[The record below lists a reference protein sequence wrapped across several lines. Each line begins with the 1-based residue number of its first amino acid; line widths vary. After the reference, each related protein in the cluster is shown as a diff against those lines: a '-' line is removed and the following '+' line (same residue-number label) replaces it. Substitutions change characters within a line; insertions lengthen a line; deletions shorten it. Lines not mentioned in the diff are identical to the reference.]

1 MSLPFHRGNGNN
13 MNNNRNNNYN
23 RDNHVKEVNRNM
35 MEQDNDRHWGEL
47 GEQVE
52 LLKSVCI

>member
-1 MSLPFHRGNGNN
+1 MSLPFHRGHS
-13 MNNNRNNNYN
+13 MNHNSRNNSYN

-35 MEQDNDRHWGEL
+35 MEQQNDRHWGEL

-52 LLKSVCI
+52 LLKSVSI